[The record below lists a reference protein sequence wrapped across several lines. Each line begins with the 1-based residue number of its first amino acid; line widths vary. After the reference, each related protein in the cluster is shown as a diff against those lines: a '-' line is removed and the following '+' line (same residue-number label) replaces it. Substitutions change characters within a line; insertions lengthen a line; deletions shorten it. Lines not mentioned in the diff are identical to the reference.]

1 MPNTAPLL
9 INQQMLNELVD
20 EARALPRRRKHRNFH
35 PADDAPCH
43 RLIIAI
49 EPGSYIPPHC
59 HAASSKDE
67 TITIMQGR
75 IGMVFFDTLGN
86 VNSTTILQAGGETL
100 GVTIPHGMIHSLVSL
115 QSGSVF
121 FEAKAGPYQPPGEA
135 ERPTWAP
142 LENTVEAP
150 AYLAQLEALFSL

>member
-1 MPNTAPLL
+1 
-9 INQQMLNELVD
+9 
-20 EARALPRRRKHRNFH
+20 
-35 PADDAPCH
+35 
-43 RLIIAI
+43 
-49 EPGSYIPPHC
+49 
-59 HAASSKDE
+59 
-67 TITIMQGR
+67 
-75 IGMVFFDTLGN
+75 MVFFDTLGN